1 MEEEKIKNKEK
12 FKNTKQRGITLIAL
26 VITIIVLLILAGVSI
41 AMLTGENGILTQA
54 QKSSEQTE
62 FASVKEQA
70 QLDISNYVVE
80 KLKNGEDPT
89 VNTPEKV
96 QEILDGA
103 NAEENRYYAGY
114 TETGVKTPSGYEVPY
129 EELYTTGTSGE
140 ETTSKTVEDLKL
152 GDKVTYID
160 KNNNEIECVVLYD
173 ASSGYGVQVISKD
186 VVGEDVTLGVGYAD
200 ASKFE
205 ASKEDYNNALKILY
219 DNAQEYLNTTYAS
232 SARCVGS
239 DPADPDWDV
248 NENEAGYYTK
258 EIAEENK
265 EYESYM
271 ENYYNILKNGD
282 EKYNT
287 DWMQMEQIPGIKTS
301 NKDYWLASRVM
312 YANSY
317 TAGFSVV
324 GVFTSGDLEGGTLCL
339 VYSDSA
345 YGYGYTFGFR
355 PVFTL
360 KSGIKITEGDGVNTP
375 YKLEV

>member
-1 MEEEKIKNKEK
+1 MKEIKKQ
-12 FKNTKQRGITLIAL
+12 TKGITLIAL

-41 AMLTGENGILTQA
+41 SMLTGENGILTQA

-62 FASVKEQA
+62 IASVKEQA

-152 GDKVTYID
+152 GDRVTYID

-258 EIAEENK
+258 KEGEGEYQSWMENK
-265 EYESYM
+265 G
-271 ENYYNILKNGD
+271 YYNILKNGD

-287 DWMQMEQIPGIKTS
+287 DWTQMEQIPGIKTS
-301 NKDYWLASRVM
+301 NKDYWLASRTIGV
-312 YANSY
+312 NSSI
-317 TAGFSVV
+317 TFFAVLSILA
-324 GVFTSGDLEGGTLCL
+324 SGDGNSGTLCG
-339 VYSDSA
+339 VSPDSV

-360 KSGIKITEGDGVNTP
+360 KSGIKITEGDGANTP

>member
-1 MEEEKIKNKEK
+1 
-12 FKNTKQRGITLIAL
+12 
-26 VITIIVLLILAGVSI
+26 
-41 AMLTGENGILTQA
+41 MLTGENGILTQA

-62 FASVKEQA
+62 IVSVKEQA

-80 KLKNGEDPT
+80 KLKNGEDPI
-89 VNTPEKV
+89 VNAPEKV
-96 QEILDGA
+96 QEILDGS

-186 VVGEDVTLGVGYAD
+186 IVDTVTLGVKD
-200 ASKFE
+200 DFE
-205 ASKEDYNNALKILY
+205 ASKDAYNNALKTLY
-219 DNAQEYLNTTYAS
+219 EKAQEYLNPTYAN

-258 EIAEENK
+258 EIAQEKGEYDSVMEE
-265 EYESYM
+265 
-271 ENYYNILKNGD
+271 YYNIFKNRD

-287 DWMQMEQIPGIKTS
+287 DWTQMDKIDGIKAAS
-301 NKDYWLASRVM
+301 DLYWLASRGITILGI
-312 YANSY
+312 N
-317 TAGFSVV
+317 
-324 GVFTSGDLEGGTLCL
+324 
-339 VYSDSA
+339 
-345 YGYGYTFGFR
+345 YTFGVNYVYNSDILTTVSQATVAGMNENLGLLSTSVPNGFR